1 MNPMDMLNMLMNN
14 GKSMNSL
21 SSNLINEVANK
32 VICTMYRETNADS
45 DLKKV
50 LFIKDARHSEK
61 ITALQTLV
69 EKSLGSVLK
78 KLNENDV
85 NMLYNTL
92 QKCKED

>member
-1 MNPMDMLNMLMNN
+1 MNPLEIMSMLMNN
-14 GKSMNSL
+14 GKNMNSI
-21 SSNLINEVANK
+21 SGSIINEVAKK
-32 VICTMYRETNADS
+32 VIGTMYQETNADAE
-45 DLKKV
+45 LKKV
-50 LFIKDARHSEK
+50 LFVKDARHSEK

-92 QKCKED
+92 QSYKD

>member
-1 MNPMDMLNMLMNN
+1 MNPMEIMSLLMNN
-14 GKSMNSL
+14 GKNMNSI
-21 SSNLINEVANK
+21 SGSIINEVAKK
-32 VICTMYRETNADS
+32 VIGTMYQETNADAE
-45 DLKKV
+45 LKKV
-50 LFIKDARHSEK
+50 LFVKDARHSEK

-92 QKCKED
+92 QSYKN

>member
-1 MNPMDMLNMLMNN
+1 MNPMDIMSLLMNN
-14 GKSMNSL
+14 GKNMNSI
-21 SSNLINEVANK
+21 SGSIINEVAKK
-32 VICTMYRETNADS
+32 VIGTMYQETNADAE
-45 DLKKV
+45 LKKV
-50 LFIKDARHSEK
+50 LFVKDARHSEK

-92 QKCKED
+92 QSYKD

>member
-1 MNPMDMLNMLMNN
+1 MNPMEIMSLLMNN
-14 GKSMNSL
+14 GKNMNSI
-21 SSNLINEVANK
+21 SGSIINEVAKK
-32 VICTMYRETNADS
+32 VIGTMYQETNADAE
-45 DLKKV
+45 LKKV
-50 LFIKDARHSEK
+50 LFVKDARHSEK

-92 QKCKED
+92 QSYKD

>member
-1 MNPMDMLNMLMNN
+1 MNPMEIMSMLMNN
-14 GKSMNSL
+14 GKNMNSI
-21 SSNLINEVANK
+21 SGSIINEVAKK
-32 VICTMYRETNADS
+32 VIGTMYQETNADAE
-45 DLKKV
+45 LKKV
-50 LFIKDARHSEK
+50 LFVKDARHSEK

-92 QKCKED
+92 QSYKD